1 MNYYENWLKSEKEW
15 IDVYCK
21 KTRNMTLFVATP
33 LVLVGFAVLFGV
45 IELANGGG
53 TGAFIVGAFSG
64 LMMGIFICIIYL
76 LIMLPNLRPGKYSKM
91 IDKNVKRLGLSD
103 AEKEQLGK
111 EMLEADERHKISFK
125 MTGPKSNG
133 TPARFVLTP
142 HYAFLEGS
150 SPYSILIR
158 LSDIAEIRPS
168 QEQKHTVEYGAKT
181 KTHYNFTLY
190 TIGFYR
196 KDRAERGQADHQY
209 PDEGMGFFQENIRD
223 EALELLRETDAPVKM
238 S

>member
-1 MNYYENWLKSEKEW
+1 MNYYEKWIKAEKEW
-15 IDVYCK
+15 IDQYCK
-21 KTRNMTLFVATP
+21 KTRNMSLFVVTP
-33 LVLVGFAVLFGV
+33 LILVVLAALFGGL
-45 IELANGGG
+45 ELANGGE
-53 TGAFIVGAFSG
+53 TSATIEGAAGG
-64 LMMGIFICIIYL
+64 LMLGVFISIIYL
-76 LIMLPNLRPGKYSKM
+76 LIMLPNLMPGKYTKK
-91 IDKNVKRLGLSD
+91 IDKNVVKLGLSD

-111 EMLEADERHKISFK
+111 EMLEAEDSHKISYK
-125 MTGPKSNG
+125 MVGPKSKG

-168 QEQKHTVEYGAKT
+168 QEQKNTVTYGAQT
-181 KTHYNFTLY
+181 KTYYDFTLF

-196 KDRAERGQADHQY
+196 KDRAERGLAENEY
-209 PDEGMGFFQENIRD
+209 PDEGMGFFQEEIRNKV
-223 EALELLRETDAPVKM
+223 LYLLAESDIPVIT

>member
-1 MNYYENWLKSEKEW
+1 MDYYKNWLKAEKEW
-15 IDVYCK
+15 INVYCK
-21 KTRNMTLFVATP
+21 KNRNMALFMVTP
-33 LVLVGFAVLFGV
+33 LVLAIMTVLFGA
-45 IELANGGG
+45 IRLTDGGG
-53 TGAFIVGAFSG
+53 MGAFIVGAAGG

-76 LIMLPNLRPGKYSKM
+76 LILLPNLRPGKYSKK

-142 HYAFLEGS
+142 HYAFLVGG

-168 QEQKHTVEYGAKT
+168 QEQKDTVSYGAKT
-181 KTHYNFTLY
+181 KTYYNFTLY

-196 KDRAERGQADHQY
+196 KDRAARGLADNPY
-209 PDEGMGFFQENIRD
+209 PDEGMGFFQEDIRD
-223 EALELLRETDAPVKM
+223 DALELLMETDVPVKR

>member
-1 MNYYENWLKSEKEW
+1 MNYYEKWLKSEKEW

-21 KTRNMTLFVATP
+21 KTRNMLLFVVTP
-33 LVLVGFAVLFGV
+33 LVLVVLTVLFGA
-45 IELANGGG
+45 IQLADGGG
-53 TGAFIVGAFSG
+53 MGEFIVGAAGG
-64 LMMGIFICIIYL
+64 LMRGIFICIIYL
-76 LIMLPNLRPGKYSKM
+76 LIMQPNLRPGKYSKK

-111 EMLEADERHKISFK
+111 EMLEVDERHKISFK

-142 HYAFLEGS
+142 HYAFLEGG

-158 LSDIAEIRPS
+158 LCDIAEIRPS
-168 QEQKHTVEYGAKT
+168 QEQKNTVTYGAKT
-181 KTHYNFTLY
+181 KTYYNFTLY

-196 KDRAERGQADHQY
+196 KDRAERGLADNAY
-209 PDEGMGFFQENIRD
+209 PDEGMGFFQEDTRD
-223 EALELLRETDAPVKM
+223 EALKLLMETDVPVKM